1 MGQEISRRTFLRG
14 GMGQKPE
21 PGSMNMEHCINHP
34 DRDTRYAC
42 LKLNVYMCEEC
53 MHCRDPEIY
62 CKFRTAC
69 PIHFLTKRKGNL
81 DRDTQT
87 AAKTSTGQDT
97 TERPG

>member
-87 AAKTSTGQDT
+87 AARTSTGQDT

>member
-1 MGQEISRRTFLRG
+1 LGQEISRRTFLRG

-87 AAKTSTGQDT
+87 AARTSTGQDT